1 MTVFQKEFSLKPR
14 SRGFHIIT
22 DEILQQIPELKQ
34 IKQGICNVF
43 IKHTS
48 ASLSINENADPS
60 VRTDLET
67 HFNIMVPED
76 AEHYEHTFEGPDD
89 MTSHIKT
96 SIIGSSLSIP
106 VTGGRLNL
114 GTWQGI
120 YLCEHRNRV
129 GARKII
135 VTVMGSKTE

>member
-1 MTVFQKEFSLKPR
+1 MSVYQKEFSLKPR
-14 SRGFHIIT
+14 PRGFHIIT
-22 DEILQQIPELKQ
+22 DEVLQHIPELKNF
-34 IKQGICNVF
+34 KQGIANIF

-60 VRTDLET
+60 VRTDMEI

-76 AEHYEHTFEGPDD
+76 ADHYEHTFEGPDD

-106 VTGGRLNL
+106 VTNGKLNL

-120 YLCEHRNRV
+120 YLCEHRNN
-129 GARKII
+129 GGSRKLVITII
-135 VTVMGSKTE
+135 GE

>member
-22 DEILQQIPELKQ
+22 EEILQQIPELKH

-60 VRTDLET
+60 VRTDMET

-120 YLCEHRNRV
+120 YLCEHRNRG

-135 VTVMGSKTE
+135 VTVMGSKPE

>member
-1 MTVFQKEFSLKPR
+1 MKVFQKEFSLKPR

-22 DEILQQIPELKQ
+22 DEILSHIPELN
-34 IKQGICNVF
+34 GIASGLFSVF

-60 VRTDLET
+60 VRTDMET
-67 HFNIMVPED
+67 HFNAMVPED
-76 AEHYEHTFEGPDD
+76 ADYYEHTFEGPDD

-96 SIIGSSLSIP
+96 SILGSSLTIP
-106 VTGGRLNL
+106 VTGGKLNL

-120 YLCEHRNRV
+120 YLCEHRNR
-129 GARKII
+129 GGSRKIV
-135 VTVMGSKTE
+135 VTLIGL

>member
-1 MTVFQKEFSLKPR
+1 MKIIQKELSLKPR

-22 DEILQQIPELKQ
+22 DEILSAIPG
-34 IKQGICNVF
+34 IKEITAGLAHIF

-60 VRTDLET
+60 VRTDMET

-76 AEHYEHTFEGPDD
+76 ADHYEHTFEGPDD
-89 MTSHIKT
+89 MTSHIKA
-96 SIIGSSLSIP
+96 SLLGNGITIP
-106 VTGGRLNL
+106 VTNGSFNL

-120 YLCEHRNRV
+120 YLCEHRNR
-129 GARKII
+129 GGSRKIVI
-135 VTVMGSKTE
+135 TVTGK

>member
-1 MTVFQKEFSLKPR
+1 MSVFQKEFSLKPR

-22 DEILQQIPELKQ
+22 DEVLQHIPELKQ
-34 IKQGICNVF
+34 IKQGIVNIF

-60 VRTDLET
+60 VRTDMET

-76 AEHYEHTFEGPDD
+76 ADHYEHTFEGPDD
-89 MTSHIKT
+89 MTSLIKI
-96 SIIGSSLSIP
+96 SILGSSLSLP
-106 VTGGRLNL
+106 VTNGKLNL

-120 YLCEHRNRV
+120 YLCEHRNH
-129 GARKII
+129 GGSRKLVITLI
-135 VTVMGSKTE
+135 GE

>member
-1 MTVFQKEFSLKPR
+1 MTVFQKEFSLRPR

-60 VRTDLET
+60 VRSDMET

-76 AEHYEHTFEGPDD
+76 GNHYEHTFEGPDD

-96 SIIGSSLSIP
+96 SILGSSLSIP

-120 YLCEHRNRV
+120 YLCEHRNHG

-135 VTVMGSKTE
+135 ITVMGS

>member
-1 MTVFQKEFSLKPR
+1 MSVFQKEFSLKPR
-14 SRGFHIIT
+14 ARGFHIIT
-22 DEILQQIPELKQ
+22 DEVLQHIPELKQ
-34 IKQGICNVF
+34 IKKGIANIF

-60 VRTDLET
+60 VRNDMET

-76 AEHYEHTFEGPDD
+76 ADHYEHTFEGPDD

-96 SIIGSSLSIP
+96 SILGSSLSIP
-106 VTGGRLNL
+106 VTNGKLNL

-120 YLCEHRNRV
+120 YLCEHRNH
-129 GARKII
+129 GGSRKLVITLI
-135 VTVMGSKTE
+135 GE